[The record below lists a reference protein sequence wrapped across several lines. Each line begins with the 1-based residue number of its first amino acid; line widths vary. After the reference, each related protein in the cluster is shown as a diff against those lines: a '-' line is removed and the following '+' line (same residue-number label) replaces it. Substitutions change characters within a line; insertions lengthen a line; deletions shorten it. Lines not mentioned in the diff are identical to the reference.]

1 MLASR
6 DIYYPKLSYDASSV
20 CGRSLRMTRVVD
32 IAVARAAAVKAAQQ
46 RPDNRQ
52 TVEEILSGLP
62 PFDGDAA

>member
-1 MLASR
+1 
-6 DIYYPKLSYDASSV
+6 
-20 CGRSLRMTRVVD
+20 MTRVVD